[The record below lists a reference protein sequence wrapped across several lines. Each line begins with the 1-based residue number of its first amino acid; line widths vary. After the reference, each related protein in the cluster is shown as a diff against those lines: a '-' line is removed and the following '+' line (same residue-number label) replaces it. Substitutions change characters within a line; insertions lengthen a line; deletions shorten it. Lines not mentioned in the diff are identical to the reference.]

1 MPIHVTPSVPHI
13 SVQIIHTVDHSEMAN
28 FLYKQI
34 NSTWYHEVHEILKLW
49 IFWIKAGIVIVLFLC
64 YEVHFPVCKIVIYCM

>member
-13 SVQIIHTVDHSEMAN
+13 SVQIIHTVGHPEMAN

-34 NSTWYHEVHEILKLW
+34 NGTWYQEVHEILKLW
-49 IFWIKAGIVIVLFLC
+49 TFWIKAGNVTVLFLY
-64 YEVHFPVCKIVIYCM
+64 YEVQFPAR